1 MLNQILKAVDG
12 DLDHTVFSFIPN
24 TAESAFYG
32 MTESFN
38 EYLNKK
44 KVEAIE
50 ALGHSP
56 RHEELT
62 EILNRRVRQEK
73 VAWKD
78 IKMRTFIAEGN
89 SRNDLVAHVYDITY
103 GSVRP
108 NVDNLVII
116 DDSIVRG
123 TTLRESIIRILDRLE
138 PKRIVVCSSA
148 PQIRYP
154 DYYGIDMP
162 SLQEFI
168 AFRAAMCLLDDAGK
182 RYVISETY
190 RKCKEQLRLPD
201 EKMQNCV
208 KDIYAPFTD
217 DDISCKMA
225 DMLKA
230 KDVKAEIS
238 IVFQTIDGLH
248 KACPKSPGD
257 WYFSGDYPTP
267 GGVRR
272 VNRAFVDYFE
282 NIYLK
287 QKK

>member
-1 MLNQILKAVDG
+1 
-12 DLDHTVFSFIPN
+12 
-24 TAESAFYG
+24 
-32 MTESFN
+32 
-38 EYLNKK
+38 
-44 KVEAIE
+44 
-50 ALGHSP
+50 
-56 RHEELT
+56 
-62 EILNRRVRQEK
+62 
-73 VAWKD
+73 
-78 IKMRTFIAEGN
+78 MRTFIAEGN
-89 SRNDLVAHVYDITY
+89 SRNDLVAHVYDVTY

-138 PKRIVVCSSA
+138 PKKIVICSSA

-168 AFRAAMCLLDDAGK
+168 AFRAAMGLLDDTGK

-190 RKCKEQLRLPD
+190 RKCKEQLLLPNGQ
-201 EKMQNCV
+201 MQNCV

-217 DDISCKMA
+217 EDISCKMA

-230 KDVKAEIS
+230 KDVNAGIS

-248 KACPKSPGD
+248 KACPNSPGD

-267 GGVRR
+267 GGVKR
-272 VNRAFVDYFE
+272 VNQAFVDYFE